1 MADRTPVAVHTGSH
15 RILNIAD
22 APLGEKWHQ
31 RKHKEHTA
39 GIPGESVEQ
48 RVTRMFYFK
57 GCSEC
62 QGDMV
67 LDEDLYG
74 TFLKCLRCGRQ
85 VDVEAR
91 EPGQSKETA
100 RGKSPNWLPSPLRA
114 SRALRR
120 YLPPSAS
127 IAFLLLSSSSAL
139 RCSLKPVTASSCTL
153 DSIEPGRSSRTN
165 LTAFSG
171 L

>member
-1 MADRTPVAVHTGSH
+1 MANLTPVPVHTGSR

-39 GIPGESVEQ
+39 GILGESVEQ

-57 GCSEC
+57 GCSKC

-74 TFLKCLRCGRQ
+74 TFLKCLQCGRQ
-85 VDVEAR
+85 VDVEAQ
-91 EPGQSKETA
+91 EPGQSKEKH
-100 RGKSPNWLPSPLRA
+100 GKSPNWLPSPLRA
-114 SRALRR
+114 SGALRR

-127 IAFLLLSSSSAL
+127 IAFLLLSSSSVL

>member
-15 RILNIAD
+15 LILNIAD

-48 RVTRMFYFK
+48 RVTRIFYFK
-57 GCSEC
+57 GCSKC

-74 TFLKCLRCGRQ
+74 TFLKCGRQ
-85 VDVEAR
+85 VDVEAQ
-91 EPGQSKETA
+91 EPGQSNGEVA
-100 RGKSPNWLPSPLRA
+100 NWLPSPLRA
-114 SRALRR
+114 SGALRR